1 MSHKN
6 TKAVLNLK
14 ALSFRSGLSSHFN
27 IPAHCFTSLGGQVV
41 GVRSVIVG
49 WLMCTV

>member
-27 IPAHCFTSLGGQVV
+27 VPAHSFTSLGGQVV